1 MKSTGIVRRMD
12 DLGRICI
19 PKEIRK
25 RAHVQ
30 EGDPFE
36 IFIEN
41 ETIILKLYNP
51 IGEQKIKRKM
61 CEVMDELSLLNEYEL
76 EHEVEQLLKKIN
88 KKLYK

>member
-25 RAHVQ
+25 MAHVQ

-51 IGEQKIKRKM
+51 MSEQKILRKM
-61 CEVMDELSLLNEYEL
+61 VEVMNELNILNEYEL
-76 EHEVEQLLKKIN
+76 EHEVDQLLKKIN
-88 KKLYK
+88 KELFK